1 MENTITTAQA
11 LARALSEAGVKRIF
25 GLPGGGS
32 SLDVI
37 EAAAQLGI
45 DFVLTKSENS
55 AVMMAGAMAETTGI
69 PGVAIMTKGPGV
81 ANAANGVAYASL
93 DRAPVIVITDGF
105 TPKQLSYITHQVF
118 DQKDMLSP
126 VVKGFSRLEGVDP
139 VAEINAM
146 LALAT
151 SAPFGPVHI
160 ELTGETAKRLV
171 PVSAIA
177 PTPTDGLAFSPQDLS
192 AVQEL
197 MGRAKRPV
205 LIVGLEARQFAR
217 KVRQLAQLLG
227 CPVLPTYKAKGV
239 VSDEDPQVVGVFT
252 GGLQEA
258 DCIAQS
264 DLMVLV
270 GLDPVEMILQPWRYG
285 KAVCEIASVEHLV
298 HYVQPDAKVTGS
310 LDAILGQLNATL
322 VDYRSGWQP
331 SQWLNIR
338 TQVQEKL
345 AYPPVQ
351 YGVAPDRVVQLAA
364 QACADKKI
372 LPRMSVDAGAHM
384 FSATAFFPST
394 RPGDVL
400 ISNGLASMAF
410 ALPAAIAGALD
421 DPTQAVMCF
430 TGDGGLMMCMGELCT
445 AVETQAKIV
454 VVVFNDSALS
464 LIDIKQQSRKLPTRG
479 VRWRRHDFASA
490 MQALGGLGF
499 LVHNEV
505 EYTQALQT
513 ALDANGPCLIDVQI
527 DASGY
532 AQQLKAMR
540 G

>member
-45 DFVLTKSENS
+45 DFVLTKSENA

-81 ANAANGVAYASL
+81 ANGANGVAYASL
-93 DRAPVIVITDGF
+93 DRAPVLVITDGF

-118 DQKDMLSP
+118 DQKGMLSP
-126 VVKGFSRLEGVDP
+126 VVKGFSRLEGADP
-139 VAEINAM
+139 VAEIDAM

-177 PTPTDGLAFSPQDLS
+177 PTLSDELVFSPQDLA
-192 AVQEL
+192 AVQKL
-197 MGRAKRPV
+197 IGRAQKPV
-205 LIVGLEARQFAR
+205 LIVGLEARLHAR
-217 KVRQLAQLLG
+217 KVRQLAKLLA

-264 DLMVLV
+264 DLMVLI

-285 KAVCEIASVEHLV
+285 KAVCDIAAVTHLV
-298 HYVQPDAKVTGS
+298 HYVQPDARVTGS

-322 VDYRSGWQP
+322 LDYQSGWQP
-331 SQWLNIR
+331 SQWLDIR

-364 QACADKKI
+364 QACADKQI

-410 ALPAAIAGALD
+410 ALPAAIASALD

-464 LIDIKQQSRKLPTRG
+464 LIDIKQQSRQLPTRG
-479 VRWRRHDFASA
+479 VRWRRHDFAGA

-499 LVHNEV
+499 SVHNEAD
-505 EYTQALQT
+505 YKQALQT

-532 AQQLKAMR
+532 AHQLKAMR

>member
-45 DFVLTKSENS
+45 DFVLTKSENA

-81 ANAANGVAYASL
+81 ANGANGVAYASL
-93 DRAPVIVITDGF
+93 DRAPVLVITDGF

-126 VVKGFSRLEGVDP
+126 VVKGFSRLEGADP
-139 VAEINAM
+139 VAEIDAM

-177 PTPTDGLAFSPQDLS
+177 PTLSDELVFPPQDLA
-192 AVQEL
+192 AVQKL
-197 MGRAKRPV
+197 IGRAQKPV
-205 LIVGLEARQFAR
+205 LIVGLEARLHPR
-217 KVRQLAQLLG
+217 KVRQLAKLLA

-264 DLMVLV
+264 DLMVLI

-285 KAVCEIASVEHLV
+285 KAVCDIAAVTHLV
-298 HYVQPDAKVTGS
+298 HYVQPDARVTGS

-322 VDYRSGWQP
+322 LDYQSGWQP
-331 SQWLNIR
+331 SQWLDIR

-410 ALPAAIAGALD
+410 ALPAAIASALD

-464 LIDIKQQSRKLPTRG
+464 LIDIKQQSRQLPTRG
-479 VRWRRHDFASA
+479 VRWRRHDFAGA

-499 LVHNEV
+499 SVHNEAD
-505 EYTQALQT
+505 YKQALQT

-532 AQQLKAMR
+532 AHQLKAMR

>member
-177 PTPTDGLAFSPQDLS
+177 PTPSDGLAFSPQDLS

-454 VVVFNDSALS
+454 VVVFNDSVLS

-499 LVHNEV
+499 LVHNEA

>member
-1 MENTITTAQA
+1 
-11 LARALSEAGVKRIF
+11 
-25 GLPGGGS
+25 
-32 SLDVI
+32 
-37 EAAAQLGI
+37 
-45 DFVLTKSENS
+45 
-55 AVMMAGAMAETTGI
+55 
-69 PGVAIMTKGPGV
+69 VAIMTKGPGV
-81 ANAANGVAYASL
+81 ANGANGVAYASL
-93 DRAPVIVITDGF
+93 DRAPVLVITDGF

-126 VVKGFSRLEGVDP
+126 VVKGFSRLEGADP
-139 VAEINAM
+139 VAEIDAM

-160 ELTGETAKRLV
+160 ELTGEAAKRLV

-177 PTPTDGLAFSPQDLS
+177 PTPSERLAFSPQDLA
-192 AVQEL
+192 AVQKL
-197 MGRAKRPV
+197 IGRSQRPV
-205 LIVGLEARQFAR
+205 LIVGLEARLHAR
-217 KVRQLAQLLG
+217 KVRQLAKLLG

-264 DLMVLV
+264 DLMVLI

-285 KAVCEIASVEHLV
+285 KAVCDIAAVTHLV
-298 HYVQPDAKVTGS
+298 HYVQPDARVTGS
-310 LDAILGQLNATL
+310 LDAILGQLNAAL
-322 VDYRSGWQP
+322 LDYQSGWQP
-331 SQWLNIR
+331 SQWLDIR

-364 QACADKKI
+364 QACAHKEI

-410 ALPAAIAGALD
+410 ALPAAIASALD

-464 LIDIKQQSRKLPTRG
+464 LIDIKQQSRQLPTRG
-479 VRWRRHDFASA
+479 VRWGRHDFAGA
-490 MQALGGLGF
+490 MQALGGFGF
-499 LVHNEV
+499 SVHNEAD
-505 EYTQALQT
+505 YKQALQT

-532 AQQLKAMR
+532 AHQLKAMR

>member
-499 LVHNEV
+499 LVHNEA